1 MSRPASHANSRRAR
15 GDPAQHLVSNLIN
28 EHASVQ
34 EWPNYSMEEANTYT
48 YSRASQVDEA
58 LFGSELDAW
67 THGMQVSSTQS
78 RGINRETSAAVG
90 LYGPM
95 GTSTSPHAFSYSAH
109 AASSPHGSDGTAP
122 HVPSSPEGH
131 LHLSAHGPNDMRMV
145 CCCLCARVLP
155 GSWYSSADYAVRL
168 LVLGGL
174 IVTGTDAR
182 HAPPSHNDGNDEDN
196 LDLNTAVPVCI
207 SLCSMCTPAHV
218 RMGRGFH
225 RKPCHM
231 TWWGV
236 IVALFWATCV
246 VALWLGVRFF
256 FWENTPFEHHH
267 LHSALLA
274 DLLLGSLATTLSALF
289 LISTAWSGT
298 LAREAHR
305 YARLY
310 HVVGKVAQWRP
321 PTCCGKGVVCVRR
334 QTYEAYLAK
343 VATSIPTQATTAGQS
358 ASRTPIAKEGTHGSI
373 NQPAAAEDTGRQPL
387 SEPLLIHTQQPNAAG
402 GRSQPTPLR
411 ASAAPV
417 AAHLTPSLRQHSALQ
432 ASLAN
437 QAARAEVEMQSR
449 SSAPGHKAAAPH
461 VSRTSSLPSLSEHD
475 LLDPEEGLR
484 GGGTQESKAPPSP
497 SRRELPEGVAE
508 VEEQLGSIMT
518 ATDVS
523 PDGLA
528 RTIED
533 PATAELIVNR
543 TTWFVARCVL
553 LSIALANVLFR
564 VSTDV
569 RTVTPAWINAGT
581 PIPAQLYPFAS
592 ILFETLPTII
602 ALGYAYQCTLVC
614 EMLSGI
620 AASLRSNRCKVAD
633 ATWLTV
639 LVLRRVQFLNTSWGM
654 AAMAPALQWAFEAIV
669 TALEAVL
676 NGGFDG
682 TIFAVSL
689 VDFVI
694 MLPMLLVSAC
704 LVKSMTDLVNHASNL
719 RRLRVLRALR
729 LLDASCTDSG
739 RLVLMQELA
748 LCDGLANTIATSNLF
763 ARIVGVPITFSLL
776 AKFYTFVG
784 SALYLFGRL
793 VSTTDIS

>member
-1 MSRPASHANSRRAR
+1 MHPTT
-15 GDPAQHLVSNLIN
+15 
-28 EHASVQ
+28 VQ
-34 EWPNYSMEEANTYT
+34 
-48 YSRASQVDEA
+48 
-58 LFGSELDAW
+58 G
-67 THGMQVSSTQS
+67 
-78 RGINRETSAAVG
+78 RGISREYSASAG

-95 GTSTSPHAFSYSAH
+95 GDASPGPGTSYSPRQSESP
-109 AASSPHGSDGTAP
+109 AASATRSDSPL
-122 HVPSSPEGH
+122 H
-131 LHLSAHGPNDMRMV
+131 LHAHSPNDMRMV

-155 GSWYSSADYAVRL
+155 GSWYSSADYAVQL

-174 IVTGTDAR
+174 LATGTDAR
-182 HAPPSHNDGNDEDN
+182 HAPPSSSDGSDEDN

-207 SLCSMCTPAHV
+207 SLCSVCTPAHV
-218 RMGRGFH
+218 RMGRGFY

-236 IVALFWATCV
+236 LVALLWATCV

-256 FWENTPFEHHH
+256 FWENTPFQHHH
-267 LHSALLA
+267 LHTALLA
-274 DLLLGSLATTLSALF
+274 DLLLGSLASTLSVLF
-289 LISTAWSGT
+289 LLSAAWSGA

-310 HVVGKVAQWRP
+310 HVVGKVAQWGP
-321 PTCCGKGVVCVRR
+321 PKCCGRRVFCVRK
-334 QTYEAYLAK
+334 QVYEAHAARK
-343 VATSIPTQATTAGQS
+343 AAVRASAAHGGTAAGTAAPKARIPT
-358 ASRTPIAKEGTHGSI
+358 ASSSSSI
-373 NQPAAAEDTGRQPL
+373 NQAPSSAAGTSSNPL
-387 SEPLLIHTQQPNAAG
+387 SEPLLISGSGRGG
-402 GRSQPTPLR
+402 GRGGGMS
-411 ASAAPV
+411 SAV
-417 AAHLTPSLRQHSALQ
+417 NAHLTPSLREHSALQ
-432 ASLAN
+432 ATL
-437 QAARAEVEMQSR
+437 AARATQSEVEMQSR
-449 SSAPGHKAAAPH
+449 GASQGAAAPPPRAGGMH
-461 VSRTSSLPSLSEHD
+461 GQRTSSLPSLSEHD
-475 LLDPEEGLR
+475 LEEG
-484 GGGTQESKAPPSP
+484 GAHADSTAAASASAASPPP
-497 SRRELPEGVAE
+497 RALPEGVAE
-508 VEEQLGSIMT
+508 VEEHLGSLMT

-553 LSIALANVLFR
+553 FCIALANVLFR

-569 RTVTPAWINAGT
+569 RTVTPAWQQAGT
-581 PIPAQLYPFAS
+581 PIPSTLYPFAS
-592 ILFETLPTII
+592 VLFETLPTMI
-602 ALGYAYQCTLVC
+602 ALGYGYQCTLVC

-639 LVLRRVQFLNTSWGM
+639 LVLRRVQFLNASWGM

-689 VDFVI
+689 VDFVV

-704 LVKSMTDLVNHASNL
+704 LVKSMTDLVNHACNL

-729 LLDASCTDSG
+729 LLDSSCTDSG

-748 LCDGLANTIATSNLF
+748 LCDGLATTISTSNLF

>member
-1 MSRPASHANSRRAR
+1 MRRPRN
-15 GDPAQHLVSNLIN
+15 DPAQNLVSNLIN

-34 EWPNYSMEEANTYT
+34 EWPNYPLEEANTYT
-48 YSRASQVDEA
+48 YSRASQVDEG
-58 LFGSELDAW
+58 LFGSELDSWA
-67 THGMQVSSTQS
+67 HGMQPTPSQR
-78 RGINRETSAAVG
+78 RGLTRESSAAAG

-95 GTSTSPHAFSYSAH
+95 SGAEAGARSGFSQQSASPSTASAPQADSPL
-109 AASSPHGSDGTAP
+109 
-122 HVPSSPEGH
+122 H
-131 LHLSAHGPNDMRMV
+131 LHAHSPNDMRMV
-145 CCCLCARVLP
+145 CCCLFARVLP

-174 IVTGTDAR
+174 LATGTDAR
-182 HAPPSHNDGNDEDN
+182 HAPPSSSNGSDEDN

-207 SLCSMCTPAHV
+207 SLCSVCTPVHV
-218 RMGRGFH
+218 RMGRGFY

-236 IVALFWATCV
+236 LVALMWTTCV
-246 VALWLGVRFF
+246 VALWLSVRFF

-267 LHSALLA
+267 LHTALLA
-274 DLLLGSLATTLSALF
+274 DLLLGSMASTLSVVF
-289 LISTAWSGT
+289 LVASAWSGA

-321 PTCCGKGVVCVRR
+321 PTCCGGRVFCVRR
-334 QTYEAYLAK
+334 QVYDSFLAT
-343 VATSIPTQATTAGQS
+343 VPPATAGL
-358 ASRTPIAKEGTHGSI
+358 ARTPRQAAAVESSGHGSI
-373 NQPAAAEDTGRQPL
+373 NRNIPPGSGGHSL
-387 SEPLLIHTQQPNAAG
+387 SEPLLVPARGVPVGVPASSTVNAHLTASLREHSAMQSTLANRVARSEVELQSRGMPPAAG
-402 GRSQPTPLR
+402 GFIPPPRS
-411 ASAAPV
+411 V
-417 AAHLTPSLRQHSALQ
+417 G
-432 ASLAN
+432 
-437 QAARAEVEMQSR
+437 M
-449 SSAPGHKAAAPH
+449 H
-461 VSRTSSLPSLSEHD
+461 VPRTSSLPSLSEHD
-475 LLDPEEGLR
+475 LEEAGDKPPDA
-484 GGGTQESKAPPSP
+484 QAKAAVPRS
-497 SRRELPEGVAE
+497 LPEGVAE
-508 VEEQLGSIMT
+508 VEEQLGSLMT

-553 LSIALANVLFR
+553 LCIASANVLFR
-564 VSTDV
+564 VATDV
-569 RTVTPAWINAGT
+569 RTVIPAWKSTNT

-592 ILFETLPTII
+592 LLFESLPTLI
-602 ALGYAYQCTLVC
+602 ALGYAYQCTLIC

-639 LVLRRVQFLNTSWGM
+639 LVLRRVQFLNASWGM
-654 AAMAPALQWAFEAIV
+654 AAMAPAMQWAFEAIV

-748 LCDGLANTIATSNLF
+748 LCDGLATTISTSNLF